1 MLHGSAAALT
11 LPAVCLAVVVF
22 CTGRIL
28 FRS

>member
-11 LPAVCLAVVVF
+11 LTVFCLAVVVF

-28 FRS
+28 FRA